1 MSRDQLRLQ
10 PDARNDPAA
19 RAAWPA
25 CAAHTTTRSTTT
37 PGFTARSY
45 ATADVGLQWRWQ
57 EEWSFRFA
65 GDYTW
70 QEFSDAEDDATS
82 TGAMV
87 SVIYQPLQRRPRK
100 ERLTMDTDQAS
111 PEFSDYIHAIAR
123 RKALLFG
130 IAIPIAVLAVL
141 LAVDAAGHLHV
152 LGAGR
157 DRRSVERAVAHGR
170 ERPGRSYADQ
180 YVQNLKGIVL
190 TDANL
195 RKLNQTHYLY
205 PDLADDESAMLTRLR
220 RDIDV
225 KIVTTPILDP
235 RTGREREVVDAFT
248 LSYDNRAPE
257 KAQKGAQWL
266 VAAFLAEHRRQ
277 RQGRA
282 SNAAEFYSGEAE
294 RLRTHVAKLEAKL
307 AEFKRANY
315 GQLPELTEVNM
326 SMMDRAE
333 SQLAANNAQ
342 MATLRQ
348 ERVFLAAQLEQTRA
362 QGLDSGSVRQL
373 EDQYARMRSS
383 YDESHPDMIALRR
396 QIDSLKY
403 GTSAGAGTSLRSQ
416 LNQKRAT
423 LAEARQRY
431 GAEHPDIKRLERDI
445 ATLDARIKG
454 GERGDVEFSDNTPVG
469 MQLRTQIN
477 AIDSQLGEP
486 RRAERRA
493 ARETGRPREERDGRA
508 AGRAR
513 VRESHARPDHRAR
526 EVRAVAEPHDG
537 RGSQRGRHC
546 WRPRGRIPADPV
558 ADAAVRA
565 RQAEPPGDTP
575 DRPRRRRGPRPVRDR
590 GRRSLRS
597 EGARRP
603 RRARAA
609 CRCRRSWRSRP
620 SAIHVRAAAAPGGSP
635 PPPPAAWWACGSYS
649 PHSRVS
655 CNPATE
661 RSKT

>member
-1 MSRDQLRLQ
+1 
-10 PDARNDPAA
+10 
-19 RAAWPA
+19 
-25 CAAHTTTRSTTT
+25 
-37 PGFTARSY
+37 
-45 ATADVGLQWRWQ
+45 
-57 EEWSFRFA
+57 
-65 GDYTW
+65 
-70 QEFSDAEDDATS
+70 
-82 TGAMV
+82 
-87 SVIYQPLQRRPRK
+87 
-100 ERLTMDTDQAS
+100 MDTNQAS

-123 RKALLFG
+123 RKALLFA
-130 IAIPIAVLAVL
+130 IAIPIAVLAL
-141 LAVDAAGHLHV
+141 MLAVSLPDIYTSSAL
-152 LGAGR
+152 
-157 DRRSVERAVAHGR
+157 VEIDDPSTAQSLTDEKTGS
-170 ERPGRSYADQ
+170 SYADQ

-195 RKLNQTHYLY
+195 RKLNQTHTLY
-205 PDLADDESAMLTRLR
+205 PELADEESAMLTRLR

-248 LSYDNRAPE
+248 LSYDNRVAE
-257 KAQKGAQWL
+257 KAQKGSQWL

-282 SNAAEFYSGEAE
+282 SSAAEFYSGEAE

-307 AEFKRANY
+307 AEFKRAHY

-333 SQLAANNAQ
+333 SQLAANNTQ

-431 GAEHPDIKRLERDI
+431 GAEHPDIRRLERDI

-477 AIDSQLGEP
+477 AIDSQLASLGVQNAEL
-486 RRAERRA
+486 RAKLGGLEKNVTAAPQVEREYANLTRDLTIGREKYEQLLNRMMDAEVSEA
-493 ARETGRPREERDGRA
+493 AIVGGRA
-508 AGRAR
+508 DEFRLIQSPMLPSEPGKPNRLAILLIGLVAAVVLGLSVTVAAEAFDPKVRGAR
-513 VRESHARPDHRAR
+513 DVRELLSVSPL
-526 EVRAVAEPHDG
+526 VA
-537 RGSQRGRHC
+537 
-546 WRPRGRIPADPV
+546 IPTI
-558 ADAAVRA
+558 RNS
-565 RQAEPPGDTP
+565 RT
-575 DRPRRRRGPRPVRDR
+575 RRRG
-590 GRRSLRS
+590 
-597 EGARRP
+597 A
-603 RRARAA
+603 
-609 CRCRRSWRSRP
+609 WRF
-620 SAIHVRAAAAPGGSP
+620 AAATASGVVGVWIVFTALKSFL
-635 PPPPAAWWACGSYS
+635 
-649 PHSRVS
+649 
-655 CNPATE
+655 
-661 RSKT
+661 